1 MNTTSTRF
9 TTIRPFTPFKPMNTC
24 FRWKK
29 NYDEIELRQ
38 NIDLLEFSIVDIV
51 VEGDFV
57 CDLST
62 FTEIGD

>member
-1 MNTTSTRF
+1 
-9 TTIRPFTPFKPMNTC
+9 MNTC